1 MEKEKHTL
9 INSIH
14 RYFGVEFNNTTFDYF
29 NKQNKT
35 PEDIDDMIGYAQSSL
50 HHWKLY
56 SGGTVVNV
64 QRGEYMVAKAYAL
77 AGNKT
82 ESLSHAKRCLELT
95 ERYSGE
101 MKDFDFAFANEVM
114 AMAQKLNGNNEE
126 FLKHRAVAEIFGNEI
141 KDEEDRIFYFEEFN
155 KYIKNKC

>member
-1 MEKEKHTL
+1 MEKEKHIL
-9 INSIH
+9 INNIH
-14 RYFGVEFNNTTFDYF
+14 RYFGVEFNNTAFNYFDRK
-29 NKQNKT
+29 NKSQ
-35 PEDIDDMIGYAQSSL
+35 EEIDDMIGYAHSSL

-64 QRGEYMVAKAYAL
+64 QRGEYMVAKAYSL
-77 AGNKT
+77 AGIKT

-95 ERYSGE
+95 EKYPAE

-114 AMAQKLNGNNEE
+114 AMAQKLNGNYDE
-126 FLKHRAVAEIFGNEI
+126 FLKHRAMAENFGNEI

-155 KYIKNKC
+155 KYILNT